1 MYSGEKLDTEIIY
14 FSNVSNNTHR
24 FVQKLNLDRN
34 IQRIPVK
41 GDFEEQ
47 LRSPYVLIT
56 PTYGERGVPIQVV
69 RFLRKPENRK
79 LLTGVI
85 ASGNTNFG
93 NDYAKAG
100 HVISQTFK
108 VPLLYTFELLGTR
121 DDVENIEKG
130 LTNYVIQYDN

>member
-1 MYSGEKLDTEIIY
+1 MYSDESNIGIVY
-14 FSNVSNNTHR
+14 FSNLTNNTHR
-24 FVQKLNLDRN
+24 FVQKLNLDQG

-47 LRSPYVLIT
+47 LQLPYVLIT
-56 PTYGERGVPIQVV
+56 PTYGNRGVPVQVV
-69 RFLRKPENRK
+69 KFLRNPKNRQ

-93 NDYAKAG
+93 DDYAKAG
-100 HVISQTFK
+100 HVISQMFK

-130 LTNYVIQYDN
+130 LKNYVIQYDK